1 MKQLN
6 LEANNLPEQGIEEI
20 KKSGTDWL
28 TYIEK
33 HPVQTLI
40 FAVVGYFAVKGLNK

>member
-1 MKQLN
+1 MNNSQLMT
-6 LEANNLPEQGIEEI
+6 ELPEKGIEEI

-33 HPVQTLI
+33 HPLQTILFGLI
-40 FAVVGYFAVKGLNK
+40 GYCAVKGLNK